1 MNATLVRIYTVVTS
15 QRSDPI
21 YVIDSDIQFSSQELY
36 CSDLPRGVTVN
47 QRLLLFQTI
56 YVIDPDIQFGSQEH
70 AVKVL
75 DCDSISQVK
84 EKILDAIYK
93 NAPYS
98 SRPLRDDLDLG
109 EYSNAPYSS
118 RPLRDDLDLG
128 EYSNAPYSSRPLR
141 DDLDLGEYSTYLL
154 SLFPW

>member
-1 MNATLVRIYTVVTS
+1 M
-15 QRSDPI
+15 
-21 YVIDSDIQFSSQELY
+21 
-36 CSDLPRGVTVN
+36 
-47 QRLLLFQTI
+47 FQTI

-109 EYSNAPYSS
+109 EYKN
-118 RPLRDDLDLG
+118 
-128 EYSNAPYSSRPLR
+128 
-141 DDLDLGEYSTYLL
+141 TYCFSFHGNMIL
-154 SLFPW
+154 PAATYA

>member
-1 MNATLVRIYTVVTS
+1 M
-15 QRSDPI
+15 
-21 YVIDSDIQFSSQELY
+21 
-36 CSDLPRGVTVN
+36 TVN
-47 QRLLLFQTI
+47 HRVLLFQTI

-109 EYSNAPYSS
+109 EYT
-118 RPLRDDLDLG
+118 
-128 EYSNAPYSSRPLR
+128 
-141 DDLDLGEYSTYLL
+141 TYCL
-154 SLFPW
+154 SFHGNMIL

>member
-1 MNATLVRIYTVVTS
+1 M
-15 QRSDPI
+15 
-21 YVIDSDIQFSSQELY
+21 
-36 CSDLPRGVTVN
+36 TVN

-56 YVIDPDIQFGSQEH
+56 YVIDPGIQFGSQEH

-109 EYSNAPYSS
+109 KYSS
-118 RPLRDDLDLG
+118 TYYPCFHGNIILRVIYGLFTLG
-128 EYSNAPYSSRPLR
+128 VNFLR
-141 DDLDLGEYSTYLL
+141 LRLNFCIVPIVKQAQRMSLNLFSVFAYLRYY
-154 SLFPW
+154 

>member
-1 MNATLVRIYTVVTS
+1 MMFQT
-15 QRSDPI
+15 I
-21 YVIDSDIQFSSQELY
+21 YVIDPDIQFGSQELH

-109 EYSNAPYSS
+109 EYSTYFTAPVSMV
-118 RPLRDDLDLG
+118 
-128 EYSNAPYSSRPLR
+128 
-141 DDLDLGEYSTYLL
+141 T
-154 SLFPW
+154 

>member
-1 MNATLVRIYTVVTS
+1 M
-15 QRSDPI
+15 
-21 YVIDSDIQFSSQELY
+21 
-36 CSDLPRGVTVN
+36 
-47 QRLLLFQTI
+47 FQTI

-109 EYSNAPYSS
+109 EYS
-118 RPLRDDLDLG
+118 
-128 EYSNAPYSSRPLR
+128 
-141 DDLDLGEYSTYLL
+141 TYLTTL
-154 SLFPW
+154 VSMVHCNMILRAITAATCSVWTEKLVLKTE